1 MANVQGID
9 DFNAALTALTK
20 DLRKRVIRSALRAAA
35 RPIIRAA
42 QSIAKV
48 QTGLMRKRVV
58 VTASRIKNGRDGT
71 LGVYIKPKKGKSAA
85 KGGKLDP
92 FYYKFVAGGFHA
104 AGSKRVAGGKL
115 TRKANLRSQVKAGK
129 IRFIP
134 GDDFLGKAFRIGQ
147 SQALAIFQSKLKE
160 RIDAAN
166 KRK

>member
-1 MANVQGID
+1 MANVEGID

-35 RPIIRAA
+35 RPIINAA
-42 QSIAKV
+42 KSIAKV
-48 QTGLMRKRVV
+48 KTGLMKKRVV
-58 VTASRIKNGRDGT
+58 VTSSRIKNGRDGT
-71 LGVYIKPKKGKSAA
+71 LGVYIQPRKAKSAK

-104 AGSKRVAGGKL
+104 VGRKRVAGGRL

-134 GDDFLGKAFRIGQ
+134 GDDFLGKAFRAGR
-147 SQALAIFQSKLKE
+147 SQALAIFQSKLKQ
-160 RIDAAN
+160 RIDLAN
-166 KRK
+166 TRK